1 MEITQTKIFKTFL
14 AKRDRT
20 MKDELKKIYEDTI
33 PHSTFLDKPS
43 VEKCME
49 NSYNLGVNDV
59 LEWLSKQDYL
69 SDNIKYIIEE
79 WENQTKL

>member
-1 MEITQTKIFKTFL
+1 
-14 AKRDRT
+14 
-20 MKDELKKIYEDTI
+20 MKDKLKKIYEDTI
-33 PHSTFLDKPS
+33 PHSTFLDKSS

-59 LEWLSKQDYL
+59 LELLSKQDYL

-79 WENQTKL
+79 LENQTKL

>member
-1 MEITQTKIFKTFL
+1 MEITQTEIFKTFL

-33 PHSTFLDKPS
+33 PHSTFLDKSS
-43 VEKCME
+43 VENCME

>member
-1 MEITQTKIFKTFL
+1 
-14 AKRDRT
+14 
-20 MKDELKKIYEDTI
+20 MKEELNKIYEDTI
-33 PHSTFLDKPS
+33 PHSTFLDKIS

-59 LEWLSKQDYL
+59 LELLSKQDYL

-79 WENQTKL
+79 LENQTKL